1 MKKYFILI
9 GLVLFVTVSMAKDY
23 TVDSPGGRLKVKI
36 SVEDEIHY
44 SVFLGNTEIISPS
57 AFH

>member
-36 SVEDEIHY
+36 SV
-44 SVFLGNTEIISPS
+44 SR
-57 AFH
+57 